1 MINNLNRVFVTIK
14 MSEPAVDAIGMVPV
28 KKVPNHNLLF
38 KKSEEKRL
46 DDLFQ
51 SKCHSVSIRTLDLVG
66 WHYGLD

>member
-1 MINNLNRVFVTIK
+1 
-14 MSEPAVDAIGMVPV
+14 MSEPAVDAIGMGTI

-51 SKCHSVSIRTLDLVG
+51 SKCHSVSSSIINLIG
-66 WHYGLD
+66 WHNGLD